1 LANFFG
7 LDFAF
12 ANNGIVILDENAE
25 IIRQDIIKTTNKQSD
40 EMRLIHIRDYVAS
53 IIKEEDVVYIEG
65 LSYGSIGLAK
75 AQMSAVHYVIRLLLK
90 ENDIQYK
97 VIAPTV
103 LKKFVTG
110 KGQCKKNL
118 ILLKVFKKWGVE
130 FASDDLADAYSLA
143 RMALEDFKK
152 EAMEDYKDV

>member
-1 LANFFG
+1 MYYHG

-12 ANNGIVILDENAE
+12 ANNGFITLDKDAK
-25 IIRQDIIKTTNKQSD
+25 IIRQDIVKTTNKQSD
-40 EMRLIHIRDYVAS
+40 ELRLIYIRDYVAS
-53 IIKEEDVVYIEG
+53 AVKDGDVVYIEG

-75 AQMSAVHYVIRLLLK
+75 AQMSAVHYVIRLFLMEK
-90 ENDIQYK
+90 GIKYK
-97 VIAPTV
+97 IIEPTV

-118 ILLKVFKKWGVE
+118 ILLKVFKKWGIE
-130 FASDDLADAYSLA
+130 FDSDDLADAYSLA

-152 EAMEDYKDV
+152 EVT

>member
-1 LANFFG
+1 MANFFG

-12 ANNGIVILDENAE
+12 ANNGLVILDENAE

-40 EMRLIHIRDYVAS
+40 EMRLNHIRDYVAS
-53 IIKEEDVVYIEG
+53 IIKEGDIAYIEG

-75 AQMSAVHYVIRLLLK
+75 AQMSAVHYVIRLLLMEK
-90 ENDIQYK
+90 GIQYK
-97 VIAPTV
+97 IIEPTV

-118 ILLKVFKKWGVE
+118 ILLKVFKKWGIE
-130 FASDDLADAYSLA
+130 FDSDDLADAYSLA
-143 RMALEDFKK
+143 RMALEDFKNK
-152 EAMEDYKDV
+152 EVT